1 MKKTILALLLIP
13 ALGILSADG
22 MTPTAE
28 LVSPTAQV
36 KVKSKVPR
44 AIITMENGGKIEI
57 EFFPEA
63 APKTVENFIKLSN
76 KGFYNGLTFHRV
88 EPGFVVQGGDP
99 NGNGTGGPG
108 YTIDAEFNDHLHER
122 GAVAMAR
129 AQD

>member
-57 EFFPEA
+57 EFFPFKEQHIY
-63 APKTVENFIKLSN
+63 TYRNCLKLFWKFSKRIIFLN
-76 KGFYNGLTFHRV
+76 
-88 EPGFVVQGGDP
+88 
-99 NGNGTGGPG
+99 
-108 YTIDAEFNDHLHER
+108 
-122 GAVAMAR
+122 
-129 AQD
+129 